1 MEILCY
7 EPVLIQNHSAM
18 RQLSAL
24 IPNTPVLQKNKK
36 ILMTNNK
43 STTLPSGQV
52 PKELRCRLCQ
62 EEKGSIHSTSLY
74 ASYLEI
80 RLMW

>member
-52 PKELRCRLCQ
+52 PKELR
-62 EEKGSIHSTSLY
+62 
-74 ASYLEI
+74 
-80 RLMW
+80 